1 MKYSQLIYSKGSAQI
16 WPQSFQTKI
25 FGMKARKNMKIAIVE
40 DDQYYNRAMTHYISS
55 ICNHKN
61 YPHFNFEINSYL
73 SAYEYLDETEDDTN
87 IMILD
92 YFLFNKED
100 PEVLNGEDVVV
111 EVKKSNPDCKII
123 MVTEQQ
129 DPAVTKQLQKLG
141 VVEYIDKNI
150 SNKNRLGAILQRILN
165 KEQLELNL

>member
-1 MKYSQLIYSKGSAQI
+1 
-16 WPQSFQTKI
+16 
-25 FGMKARKNMKIAIVE
+25 MKARRNMKIAIVE
-40 DDQYYNRAMTHYISS
+40 DDQYYNRAMTQYVNT

-61 YPHFNFEINSYL
+61 YPHFNFEINSYHD
-73 SAYEYLDETEDDTN
+73 AYEYLEDSEDDTN

-92 YFLFNKED
+92 YFLFNKEAT
-100 PEVLNGEDVVV
+100 EVLTGEDVVV
-111 EVKKSNPDCKII
+111 EVKKHNPDCKII

-150 SNKNRLGAILQRILN
+150 SNKNRLGAILHRILN
-165 KEQLELNL
+165 KEQLELNF